1 MLPRMMGAPSRRGM
15 VFASLSSSA
24 ETSVSQQAK
33 EEALWSSTIRRNR
46 NNRRSIKTGSLGLSP
61 S

>member
-1 MLPRMMGAPSRRGM
+1 M

-61 S
+61 P